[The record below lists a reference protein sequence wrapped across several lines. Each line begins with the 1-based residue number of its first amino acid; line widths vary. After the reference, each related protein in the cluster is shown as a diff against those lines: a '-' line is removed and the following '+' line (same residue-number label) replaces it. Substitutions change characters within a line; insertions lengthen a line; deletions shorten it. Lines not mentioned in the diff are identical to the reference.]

1 MLFTLFQALT
11 LLVISAMALSPR
23 DAIHTN
29 DIDRYDSFIKD
40 LELMDDYFLDMYLN
54 NGTVIIDVY
63 QHPSNDLTRTE
74 LFAPSSNAQQY
85 FDQEKAAADEILG
98 SHSQADKSLAERGP
112 CGGPGPDPDERSE
125 DSVGLEKRRS
135 NCFQFCGTIANC
147 RGNNTLNEND
157 TDEVESVVLEGQRN
171 IPIGVDSENDTKEA
185 YTDALEG
192 VDSKTTPR
200 HIPTFLKG

>member
-11 LLVISAMALSPR
+11 LLVIGAMALSPR

-40 LELMDDYFLDMYLN
+40 LELMDDHFLDMYLN
-54 NGTVIIDVY
+54 NSTVTVDVY

-74 LFAPSSNAQQY
+74 FFAPSSNAQQY
-85 FDQEKAAADEILG
+85 FDQEQAAADEILG
-98 SHSQADKSLAERGP
+98 SDSQGDKSLAERDS
-112 CGGPGPDPDERSE
+112 CGSGPGPHLDRRSE

-147 RGNNTLNEND
+147 RGNNGCPHCYAVRQGCLW
-157 TDEVESVVLEGQRN
+157 QKWCR
-171 IPIGVDSENDTKEA
+171 
-185 YTDALEG
+185 
-192 VDSKTTPR
+192 
-200 HIPTFLKG
+200 